1 MVGAPYRYRA
11 FTLGITSDV
20 ALPGFLEGRSAPD
33 VTVVVSPS
41 DRSAPAGLEWTVEA
55 RPGDVSGFLP
65 GVGDYRVQGGAEI
78 VIGRLADADTEAIA
92 TAISGPL
99 MGILLAQRGFFL
111 LHASTVA
118 INGAAVAFFGPSG
131 RGKSTLAAALSA
143 RGHALLADDMT
154 IIDTHAPTATVLPG
168 SPRLRLW
175 PDSVVEALDQDVEEL
190 EQVRR
195 SRAKVWA
202 IAGRSAGE
210 PCPLARCYALEA
222 GDPAAIE
229 DIGDVEAVVELARAT
244 FKRYFTRDADITG
257 SGIAQCGA
265 LVRAGLVRRLR
276 RGDHFASLPALL
288 DLVERDVRSASV
300 RRTA

>member
-1 MVGAPYRYRA
+1 MVGAPYLYRA

-20 ALPGFLEGRSAPD
+20 ALPGFLECRSAPD

-99 MGILLAQRGFFL
+99 LGILLAQRGFFL

-118 INGAAVAFFGPSG
+118 IDGVAVTFFGESG
-131 RGKSTLAAALSA
+131 RGKSTLAAALSE
-143 RGHALLADDMT
+143 RGHELLADDMT
-154 IIDTHAPTATVLPG
+154 IIDTNGPAPRVLPG

-175 PDSVVEALDQDVEEL
+175 PDSVEALDQGVEEL

-195 SRAKVWA
+195 DRAKVWA
-202 IAGRSAGE
+202 AAGRFAGQ
-210 PCPLARCYALEA
+210 PCPLVRCYALEK
-222 GDPAAIE
+222 GDSPSIE
-229 DIGDVEAVVELARAT
+229 DIGAVEAVVELARAT